1 MGEHFL
7 CIRSYSCCWF
17 LLCQVLGQ
25 QAGHTHCCPR
35 TALGGTRSLRPH
47 RCSITPGRGSLFS
60 DEAEVVS
67 RRVVG
72 TSQQCCFTLTGG
84 CSEPWAPCSGLN
96 HSSGSRSLTVEPGRQ
111 AAQRSSGRWHPVSRM
126 RGLRHTGRLL
136 TGDGEK
142 RLWLGG

>member
-1 MGEHFL
+1 MS
-7 CIRSYSCCWF
+7 ISCAFAPTPAAGFFCAKSS
-17 LLCQVLGQ
+17 VSRRAIHTAAPGQ
-25 QAGHTHCCPR
+25 PWGAHAR
-35 TALGGTRSLRPH
+35 FRPL
-47 RCSITPGRGSLFS
+47 RCSIMPGRGSLFS

-67 RRVVG
+67 RRVLG
-72 TSQQCCFTLTGG
+72 TSQRCRFTLTGG

-96 HSSGSRSLTVEPGRQ
+96 HSSGSRSLTVEPRRQ

-142 RLWLGG
+142 WLWLGG

>member
-1 MGEHFL
+1 MHSL
-7 CIRSYSCCWF
+7 LLLLLVSSVPSPRSAGGPYT
-17 LLCQVLGQ
+17 LLSQDSPGGHTLASPSQVL
-25 QAGHTHCCPR
+25 
-35 TALGGTRSLRPH
+35 
-47 RCSITPGRGSLFS
+47 ITPGRGSLFS